1 MTSYFARTP
10 RRKVVRWKATTPK
23 LARLLG
29 MPAKTKRKLKTE
41 EHDGQDAAFEDRDG
55 AWVRATYRTCRKC
68 GVVNE
73 RVDATPRGP
82 LGDRQRTAKFKVTA

>member
-1 MTSYFARTP
+1 MTEPIQIIDRYKRREDLKRDLVAVEVAIERCNHDFAYTP
-10 RRKVVRWKATTPK
+10 
-23 LARLLG
+23 
-29 MPAKTKRKLKTE
+29 
-41 EHDGQDAAFEDRDG
+41 DAAFEDRDG